1 MSLQATTWQTVGP
14 YFRIGLARLFESDI
28 AGADT
33 QGPRIA
39 IEGRVL
45 DGDGAP
51 IPDAVLEIWQA
62 TGNGKYAHPDDMQ
75 DKPLEPGFHGFGRVP
90 TDEKGHFRFTTI
102 KPGPVPGLR
111 HAQQAPH
118 LVVGLMMRGLLKRL
132 VTRAYFP
139 DEPLNDQDE
148 VLQLV
153 DPSRR
158 ETLLLHATPD
168 APDIFTWEIHMQG
181 KDETV
186 FFEI

>member
-14 YFRIGLARLFESDI
+14 YFRIGLARLFDSDI
-28 AGADT
+28 ASVDT

-45 DGDGAP
+45 DGDDAP

-62 TGNGKYAHPDDMQ
+62 AGNGRYAHPGGMQ
-75 DKPLEPGFHGFGRVP
+75 DKPPEPGFHGFGRVP
-90 TDEKGHFRFTTI
+90 TDEKGRFRFTTI

-111 HAQQAPH
+111 HSQQAPH

-139 DEPLNDQDE
+139 GEPLNDQDE

-153 DPSRR
+153 EPSRR
-158 ETLLLHATPD
+158 ETLLLHAAPD
-168 APDIFTWEIHMQG
+168 AHDIFTWEIHMQG
-181 KDETV
+181 KNETV

>member
-14 YFRIGLARLFESDI
+14 YFRIGLARLYESDI
-28 AGADT
+28 AGAAT

-45 DGDGAP
+45 DGDGAL

-62 TGNGKYAHPDDMQ
+62 TGNGKYAHPGDTQ
-75 DKPLEPGFHGFGRVP
+75 DKPLEAGFHGYGRVP
-90 TDEKGHFRFTTI
+90 TDEEGRFRFTTI

-111 HAQQAPH
+111 RAQQAPH
-118 LVVGLMMRGLLKRL
+118 LVIGLMMRGLLKRL

-139 DEPLNDQDE
+139 GEPLNDQDE

-153 DPSRR
+153 EPSRR
-158 ETLLLHATPD
+158 ETLLLHV
-168 APDIFTWEIHMQG
+168 APNALDTFTWEIRMQG
-181 KDETV
+181 RDETV

>member
-39 IEGRVL
+39 VEGRVL
-45 DGDGAP
+45 DGDDAP

-62 TGNGKYAHPDDMQ
+62 TGNGKYVHSGDIEHR
-75 DKPLEPGFHGFGRVP
+75 PLEPGFRGFGRVP
-90 TDEKGHFRFTTI
+90 TDEEGRFRFTTI
-102 KPGPVPGLR
+102 KPGPVHGIR

-118 LVVGLMMRGLLKRL
+118 LLVGLMMRGLLKRL
-132 VTRAYFP
+132 ITRIYFP
-139 DEPLNDQDE
+139 DEPLNGQDE

-158 ETLLLHATPD
+158 ETLLLHASDSPD
-168 APDIFTWEIHMQG
+168 SFTWEIHMQG
-181 KDETV
+181 KNETV